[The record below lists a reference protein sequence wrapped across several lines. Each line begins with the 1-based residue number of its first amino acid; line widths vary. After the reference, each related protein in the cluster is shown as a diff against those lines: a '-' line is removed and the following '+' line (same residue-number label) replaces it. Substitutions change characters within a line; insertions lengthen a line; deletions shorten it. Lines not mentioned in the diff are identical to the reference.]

1 MEVFA
6 STILTLAKEP
16 RNIFA
21 AYLLQQDHLYNK
33 IPLAQRSE
41 LISQAEAC
49 GEGIAEKL
57 RGKKLAEWLTDY
69 QLQLE
74 TFEDTTKVSFNH
86 VLAEFQ
92 QPDTI
97 RVNQTLIDVGN
108 ELLQAEPNLAFLT
121 GKASLTEILQAHELF
136 HFLEE
141 QDQLFTKEKHVTYKT
156 GPFKRKARIH
166 ALSEIAANRFAEAFF
181 QLDYPVLLLN
191 PVLLYPID
199 EDYSWQFIKQIQQ
212 L

>member
-6 STILTLAKEP
+6 STILTLEKKP
-16 RNIFA
+16 RKVFGE
-21 AYLLQQDHLYNK
+21 YLLQQDHLYQK
-33 IPLAQRSE
+33 IPLEQRSE

-49 GEGIAEKL
+49 GEIIAEKL
-57 RGKKLAEWLTDY
+57 RGKKLTEWLSEY
-69 QLQLE
+69 QIQLE
-74 TFEDTTKVSFNH
+74 TFEDTNQVSFNH

-92 QPDTI
+92 QPNTI

-108 ELLQAEPNLAFLT
+108 IFFQQEPNLAFMT
-121 GKASLTEILQAHELF
+121 EKASLTEILQAHEFF
-136 HFLEE
+136 HFLEG
-141 QDQLFTKEKHVTYKT
+141 QDQLFTKEKHLSYKT
-156 GPFKRKARIH
+156 GPFKRQARIH
-166 ALSEIAANRFAEAFF
+166 ALSEIAANRFAEVFF

-199 EDYSWQFIKQIQQ
+199 EAYSWQFIRQINQ